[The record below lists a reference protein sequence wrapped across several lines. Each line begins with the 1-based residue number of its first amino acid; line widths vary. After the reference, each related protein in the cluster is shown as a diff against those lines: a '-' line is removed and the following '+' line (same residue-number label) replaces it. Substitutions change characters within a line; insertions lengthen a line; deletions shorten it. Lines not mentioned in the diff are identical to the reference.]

1 MKTAALAALTTLALA
16 GARAAAPAGEPAPL
30 PLTLAGTGP
39 YYTLTMDAPAR
50 RLSAAPGLADLRVR
64 NAAGQA
70 MAFAW
75 VEPPLAASA
84 PQRVP
89 ARLAKTAMPAD
100 AAASA
105 GVAAPGQAW
114 IVDTRDAGYDLVR
127 LELGLERG
135 TQGVWTLRLE
145 ASDDQQHW
153 RTLQEDAQLVRLQ
166 ALPQVGA
173 TGTLAPLAAREPA
186 SDGGVDLDDVPAR
199 YLRLTTAPRS
209 AIPPLVSAAVLR
221 APHHPAAPPI
231 DWSAPIAAARCE
243 ETSCDYPLPPNTPV
257 AALQVEPVD
266 VDTLVEVMV
275 RGLPDAGRQASPR
288 RSLLRAPLDA
298 LRLKSARAASQSGDV
313 GWEDVAMASVYW
325 LAQSNG
331 APELHSPPIRL
342 DGGPWR
348 ALRLET
354 LAPISQ
360 LGHEAPTIRIG
371 VRRRSLVFEARGA
384 APFVLARARA
394 GDGVVPLPLS
404 ALMPQH
410 EPGAP
415 LPESTA
421 TLAPEAAPLSASAT
435 SAASAVTESDAPRTA
450 TVLWGAV
457 AAGIAVLAALA
468 GWLWRRRARR
478 SAATVD
484 GRPAPVNE

>member
-30 PLTLAGTGP
+30 PLTLAGPGP
-39 YYTLTMDAPAR
+39 FYTLTMDAPAR

-75 VEPPLAASA
+75 VEPPQAASA

-100 AAASA
+100 VAASA
-105 GVAAPGQAW
+105 GIAAPGQAW
-114 IVDTRDAGYDLVR
+114 IIDTKDAGYDLVR

-135 TQGVWTLRLE
+135 TQGVWTLRVE

-153 RTLQEDAQLVRLQ
+153 RPLQDAQLVRLQ

-221 APHHPAAPPI
+221 TPRRPAPPAI
-231 DWSAPIAAARCE
+231 DWSAPIAASRCE

-257 AALQVEPVD
+257 AALQVAPVD

-275 RGLPDAGRQASPR
+275 RGQPDAGQQASPR
-288 RSLLRAPLDA
+288 RSLLRAPLNA
-298 LRLKSARAASQSGDV
+298 LRLKSPRAASQAADGA
-313 GWEDVAMASVYW
+313 WEDIAMASVYW
-325 LAQSNG
+325 LSQSSG

-342 DGGPWR
+342 DGTAWR

-354 LAPISQ
+354 LVPISQ

-404 ALMPQH
+404 ALMPEH

-415 LPESTA
+415 LPEATA
-421 TLAPEAAPLSASAT
+421 TLAPETAPGAASTA
-435 SAASAVTESDAPRTA
+435 SAASAVAEPDAARGTA
-450 TVLWGAV
+450 PLWAAAAAGLVAV
-457 AAGIAVLAALA
+457 AALAW
-468 GWLWRRRARR
+468 WLLRRRPRAR
-478 SAATVD
+478 
-484 GRPAPVNE
+484 